1 MISRCQ
7 DVGRVFAAI
16 ERLQVVLS
24 ELAIPGMAVVS
35 RFLSPSKARNVANV
49 GLLCVQIV
57 VRVFG
62 ACECMFY

>member
-7 DVGRVFAAI
+7 DVVKVFAAI

-24 ELAIPGMAVVS
+24 ELGIPGMAVVS
-35 RFLSPSKARNVANV
+35 RFLSASRARNVANV

-62 ACECMFY
+62 ACECVFH